1 MKLLRLLDMDHHELR
16 KKYNTV
22 EGERDYYKDLFESGI
37 IQEFFE
43 VIRDKEKVE
52 NQKKTILRLKEKIE
66 YLKKENLE
74 LMEKKNKNKGGNK

>member
-16 KKYNTV
+16 KRCNTL

-43 VIRDKEKVE
+43 VLRDKEKVE
-52 NQKKTILRLKEKIE
+52 NQKKTIMRLKEKLNYFKNQE
-66 YLKKENLE
+66 LE
-74 LMEKKNKNKGGNK
+74 KSKNKGGNK